1 MASSESEKE
10 GGLSPPAHKRA
21 RLSTPKCQN
30 SPKMQQPSNLLVVAN
45 GESPQTN
52 GVRRQ
57 KTGHLLQA
65 GPSSST
71 SAPLLVTRRKPL
83 DKKEKDLIRLIGQ
96 HLRGLGL
103 LQSVDALVEESG
115 CSLENLATT
124 NFRMCVL
131 AGNWKQV
138 DKALDE
144 VSPLLVDPVSI
155 NNLRLLLLEEK
166 YLELLESNHDLEA
179 LHCLRQEI
187 AGLPLHDHEKK
198 QKIHHLAGLMMCQ
211 NAEEL
216 KKMAKWAGVKGGSR
230 ENLMDNI
237 CGFFPPNIML
247 PPKRLNR
254 LLQQAIEMQTEKCNF
269 HCVSSNIENYS
280 LLTDHICTRD
290 DFPAS
295 SVHALA
301 DHSDEVWFIQFS
313 HDGNRL
319 ASGCKDGEVII
330 WDITGQPK
338 KHCSI
343 KTSYTSGITYISWSP
358 DDSLFVVCGSDDS
371 SEAIV
376 YITESGDEKC
386 RVHQTSEDCPTCCAW
401 HTDGS
406 KFYVAGTRG
415 QFFECSSRDGTV
427 LGQYEGVRLRC
438 IAVQPHTNNVLAADT
453 HCRIRSYNFQ
463 EHTAS
468 LVIQEDHPIM
478 SFTLSKC
485 GHYALLNIAN
495 QGIHMWDLMGLPL
508 PCLVRRFSG
517 VTQGFC
523 TIHSSFGGLN
533 DNFVVSGSED
543 NNVYVWHKK
552 REYPIAI
559 LDGHTKTVNC
569 VSWNPVRHNMIASAS
584 DDMTIRIWGTRKQAE
599 EQQRYLEEQE
609 AQMIAEDQ
617 KNQSREE
624 ASSSNSLN
632 SLPEQEAVTERR
644 SEDGES
650 LTQARSSSQE
660 MNVESVEDVPGQHS
674 SSATSE
680 GSGES
685 FITSSS
691 GVQLPQEL
699 VRSASQES
707 TDDSIAL

>member
-1 MASSESEKE
+1 MT
-10 GGLSPPAHKRA
+10 
-21 RLSTPKCQN
+21 ST
-30 SPKMQQPSNLLVVAN
+30 
-45 GESPQTN
+45 
-52 GVRRQ
+52 
-57 KTGHLLQA
+57 
-65 GPSSST
+65 
-71 SAPLLVTRRKPL
+71 TRRKPL
-83 DKKEKDLIRLIGQ
+83 GKRDTDLVRLIGQ

-103 LQSVDALVEESG
+103 VHSVDALVEESG

-124 NFRMCVL
+124 KFRMCVV
-131 AGNWKQV
+131 AGNWKQA
-138 DKALDE
+138 DKALEE
-144 VSPLLVDPVSI
+144 VSSLLVDPTSI
-155 NNLRLLLLEEK
+155 WNLKLLLLEEK
-166 YLELLESNHDLEA
+166 YLEHLENRRDLEA

-187 AGLPLHDHEKK
+187 ASLPIHEYEKK
-198 QKIHHLAGLMMCQ
+198 RKIHHLASLLMCQ
-211 NAEEL
+211 NPDEL
-216 KKMAKWAGVKGGSR
+216 RKTAKWAGVKSGSR
-230 ENLMDNI
+230 ERLMDNI
-237 CGFFPPNIML
+237 CGFFPANIML
-247 PPKRLNR
+247 PPKRLTR
-254 LLQQAIEMQTEKCNF
+254 LLQQATELQIERCNF
-269 HCVSSNIENYS
+269 HCVSSSVDTYP

-295 SVHALA
+295 SVHTLA
-301 DHSDEVWFIQFS
+301 DHSDEVWYLQFS
-313 HDGNRL
+313 HNGKLL
-319 ASGCKDGEVII
+319 ASGCKDGEVIV

-343 KTSYTSGITYISWSP
+343 KTSYTSGITYIAWSP
-358 DDSLFVVCGSDDS
+358 DDSLFIVCGSDDS

-376 YITESGDEKC
+376 YITESGEEKC

-401 HTDGS
+401 HNDGT

-415 QFFECSSRDGTV
+415 QFFECSSRDGSI

-438 IAVQPHTNNVLAADT
+438 IAVQACTNNVLAADT

-463 EHTAS
+463 EHTS
-468 LVIQEDHPIM
+468 NLIIQEDHPIM

-523 TIHSSFGGLN
+523 TIHSCFGGLN
-533 DNFVVSGSED
+533 ENFVVSGSED

-559 LDGHTKTVNC
+559 LDSHTRTVNC
-569 VSWNPVRHNMIASAS
+569 VSWNPVRHSMIASAS
-584 DDMTIRIWGTRKQAE
+584 DDTTIKIWGTKLEAE
-599 EQQRYLEEQE
+599 QQQRYLEEKE
-609 AQMIAEDQ
+609 AKAIAED
-617 KNQSREE
+617 KKSQSREQE
-624 ASSSNSLN
+624 GTSTSPSSDQETISERRPEGNDSSS
-632 SLPEQEAVTERR
+632 
-644 SEDGES
+644 
-650 LTQARSSSQE
+650 QALGGSSSQE
-660 MNVESVEDVPGQHS
+660 MSMESIEEEGTGQNS

-691 GVQLPQEL
+691 GAQLPQEM

-707 TDDSIAL
+707 TEDDSIAL